1 MCALLLHLPL
11 KSPVAEPMDCMVRST
26 FSSNHSSAGSH
37 VTLQS
42 HTSHV
47 TLKVTRHTSHVK
59 RHTSHITRHTSHV
72 TRHTQ
77 SHTSHVTRHTS
88 HVTRHTSHATRHT
101 SHVTGLQQ
109 SHDISGV
116 ARAEHAQNTCYKQK
130 ATKMK
135 RMKGKAGAAG
145 WGARS
150 VLDHCFFDHGVQHF
164 AGLLRMRFEV

>member
-1 MCALLLHLPL
+1 MPLLHMPLLHLPL

-59 RHTSHITRHTSHV
+59 RHTSHV
-72 TRHTQ
+72 TH
-77 SHTSHVTRHTS
+77 HTSHVTRHTS
-88 HVTRHTSHATRHT
+88 PDCSRVMISAVLLVQNMRKTRVKTKK
-101 SHVTGLQQ
+101 QQ
-109 SHDISGV
+109 
-116 ARAEHAQNTCYKQK
+116 
-130 ATKMK
+130 KMK
-135 RMKGKAGAAG
+135 RDKGKAGAAG